1 MDDMHVDPELRRLDG
16 ALRDAVAPDGDALA
30 RVRGRVAAGL
40 PAGAS
45 ASGGAW
51 PLPPWWRYAAAG
63 AAALAL
69 VVVGALGAVALTGR
83 SSATGFSSTVVPPAP
98 DVAAS
103 SASGASGTAGA
114 AAAPSVAS
122 GVANDARAAVAPGGQ
137 SLALP
142 APNPISPPA
151 ASCSASP
158 TVQFQGRG
166 LAATGIAT
174 VAATQQVGT
183 VNVTVQQS
191 GADPTAALG
200 TVQTRIAAVRDA
212 LTRAGVPAASVQ
224 VSYYRSYGD
233 TSTRQYTAYAS
244 LQATVTGADALA
256 EATRAVLGVPGITAY
271 STSSQAAGRPTQQE
285 VQNAVG
291 QAATQAKE
299 MAASTAA
306 AADVRLGDVQSVV
319 AQPPATCY
327 GPSGQER
334 IVQVTVTYAIR

>member
-1 MDDMHVDPELRRLDG
+1 MDDMHVVDPELRRLDG
-16 ALRDAVAPDGDALA
+16 ALRDAVAPDGDTLA

-63 AAALAL
+63 AAVLAL
-69 VVVGALGAVALTGR
+69 VLVGALGAMALTGR
-83 SSATGFSSTVVPPAP
+83 SSVTGFSSTVVPPAP

-114 AAAPSVAS
+114 AAAPSGA
-122 GVANDARAAVAPGGQ
+122 ATDARAATAPGAQ
-137 SLALP
+137 SAALP
-142 APNPISPPA
+142 QPFPISPPA

-256 EATRAVLGVPGITAY
+256 EATKAVLSVPGITAY
-271 STSSQAAGRPTQQE
+271 STSSPAAGRPTQQE

-291 QAATQAKE
+291 QAATQARE

-306 AADVRLGDVQSVV
+306 AADVRRGAVESGA